1 MTLAGLLAIS
11 PLISVGAAAVL
22 VMLLVAVRRTY
33 TGAVVLTLVG
43 LGAALITLPF
53 MAGSTPHR
61 LFLLMLNGYSALYTG
76 LLVLAAAAS
85 VLMTFS
91 YLRKYQHNREEFF
104 ILMLLATLGAIVL
117 AASDHFATFF
127 LGLELLSVSLYALIA
142 YPHMTRGH
150 IEAAMKYLVP
160 ASVSSAFLL
169 FGMSLIYAYS
179 GQMEIGTIG
188 NELRAVQLHTGY
200 RWMIAGLSMMVVGIG
215 FKLAVAPFHLWTPD
229 VYQGAPAPVTAFV
242 STVSKGAVVALLLR
256 LFTPGDI
263 QTGTT
268 LFFVFSI
275 LAIVSMAAGNL
286 LALLQNNVKRI
297 LAYSSI
303 AHLGYILVAFLAG
316 GKSAVDSV
324 TFYLITYFVAILGC
338 FGVITVLSSP
348 GREMESL
355 DDYRGLSR
363 RNPWLTGVFALMVLS
378 LAGLPLT
385 AGFIGKF
392 YLALAGVGAAL
403 WTLVIILV
411 LTSTIGLYY
420 YLRILAALFVSAPE
434 GEAAQSGPAFSFP
447 DVFTLAF
454 LTFMLF
460 WLGVIPGPIIAVIRT
475 MVQVNK

>member
-1 MTLAGLLAIS
+1 MSLAGLLSIS
-11 PLISVGAAAVL
+11 PLICIGATALL

-33 TGAVVLTLVG
+33 TGAAVLTLIG
-43 LGAALITLPF
+43 LAAALVTLPL

-61 LFLLMLNGYSALYTG
+61 LFLLTLEGYSALYAG

-85 VLMTFS
+85 VLFAFS
-91 YLRKYQHNREEFF
+91 YLKTYQRNREEFF
-104 ILMLLATLGAIVL
+104 ILMLLATLGAVVL
-117 AASDHFATFF
+117 EASDHFATFF
-127 LGLELLSVSLYALIA
+127 LGFELLSVSLYALIA
-142 YPHMTRGH
+142 YPQATQGQ
-150 IEAAMKYLVP
+150 IEAAIKYLVP

-169 FGMSLIYAYS
+169 FGMALIYGSS
-179 GQMEIGTIG
+179 GQMEIGRIG
-188 NELRAVQLHTGY
+188 QELRAVQLHAGY

-215 FKLAVAPFHLWTPD
+215 FKLALAPFHLWAPD

-256 LFTPGDI
+256 LFTPGGI
-263 QTGTT
+263 QTGST

-275 LAIVSMAAGNL
+275 MAAVSMISGNL

-303 AHLGYILVAFLAG
+303 AHPGYILVAFLAG
-316 GKSAVDSV
+316 GTSAIESI
-324 TFYLITYFVAILGC
+324 TFYLVTYFVANLGC

-363 RNPWLTGVFALMVLS
+363 RNPWLAGVFAVMALS

-411 LTSTIGLYY
+411 LTSTMGLYY
-420 YLRILAALFVSAPE
+420 YLRILVALFVSAPE
-434 GEAAQSGPAFSFP
+434 VGAVRPEHPFSFP
-447 DVFTLAF
+447 DTLVLAI
-454 LTFMLF
+454 LTFLLF
-460 WLGVIPGPIIAVIRT
+460 WLGLMPAPIIAMIRT
-475 MVQVNK
+475 MVG